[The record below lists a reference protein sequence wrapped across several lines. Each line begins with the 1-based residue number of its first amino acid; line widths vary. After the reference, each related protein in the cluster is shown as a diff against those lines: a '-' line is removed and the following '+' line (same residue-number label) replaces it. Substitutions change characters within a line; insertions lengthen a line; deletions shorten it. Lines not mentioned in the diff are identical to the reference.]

1 MKKHL
6 QQRQGR
12 FTTSRFYVLQ
22 KVRLILSRRTKKRGK
37 KIRRFILLAVLGK
50 VYFSNST
57 DHDENLEG
65 LPWLLLFLHP
75 AQQVVADDID
85 RAGLQAVFGLHHHV
99 DAVGTQRWEPASEGL
114 RAQANTIKITLTVPT
129 SALPVDNSA
138 THS

>member
-1 MKKHL
+1 M
-6 QQRQGR
+6 
-12 FTTSRFYVLQ
+12 
-22 KVRLILSRRTKKRGK
+22 
-37 KIRRFILLAVLGK
+37 
-50 VYFSNST
+50 YFSNST

-65 LPWLLLFLHP
+65 LPWLLLFLHS